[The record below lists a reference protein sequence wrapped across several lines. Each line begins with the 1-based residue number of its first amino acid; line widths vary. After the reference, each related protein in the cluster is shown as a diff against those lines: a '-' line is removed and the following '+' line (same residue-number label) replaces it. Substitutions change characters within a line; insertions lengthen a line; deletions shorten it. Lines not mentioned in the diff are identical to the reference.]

1 MVAMMKMR
9 LLVMAVLIRMM
20 MMMVMMVMLRKIPTT
35 KVADCPNTSCWGTV
49 RFVMDREPQPG
60 QFVLIL
66 ARGRRSRRSARGRRS
81 RRSARGRRFWRN
93 RMHVLR
99 KVRFMYMVY
108 SRYK

>member
-60 QFVLIL
+60 EDDITFTPRRLGVG
-66 ARGRRSRRSARGRRS
+66 GRR
-81 RRSARGRRFWRN
+81 
-93 RMHVLR
+93 R
-99 KVRFMYMVY
+99 KMGENGVW
-108 SRYK
+108 